1 MFAKD
6 KGIIE
11 NRLSEIGFKAFYTF
25 RPGYIYPVK
34 PRRESIFFQTLENA
48 LSSHKNLW

>member
-25 RPGYIYPVK
+25 RPGYIYPKDREYKQVFHC
-34 PRRESIFFQTLENA
+34 RRA
-48 LSSHKNLW
+48 